1 MPEIL
6 LPARILRRFVEA
18 LDTNLGAEAF
28 SAVLEKAGLP
38 PEWAQPE
45 HLGPLDETRAAE
57 IYARLQAALRTYYG
71 RGARGILT
79 RIGAKLWTVMLNE
92 APFALRTQAPL
103 VRRLPLGLRRK
114 AALELLARILSARE
128 NDLTVHTLD
137 VNLLVVDHAS
147 PSTLGRSESAPI
159 CYVTLGL
166 LREALYWAE
175 GTEHDIEE
183 TTCRAAGAAECKFK
197 ITIGA

>member
-166 LREALYWAE
+166 LREALYWAV